1 MAKKKEST
9 LINMLVALLVIAAVS
24 GGVLGLV
31 YGVTKDAIAQVD
43 QKKNEAAIQAVLPLE
58 NVTYKADTMKFNYE
72 GVDLTFP
79 CNLAYDANGNFQGA
93 AVKTSEGGFG
103 GKIDMMVGFLADGTI
118 KGTSVLSHA
127 ETPGLGAN
135 MTGKFKDQFVD
146 KNPNNFKLIVKKDGG
161 DVDAIT
167 AATITS
173 RAFSK
178 AVNKAYQA
186 FMANKALQTFTKGL
200 IKENPIL
207 VLLLGCCPT
216 LATTTSAINGMSMGL
231 ATTFV
236 LVLSNIFISLLKG
249 FIPDKVRIPCFI
261 VVIASFVTVVQLVM
275 QAYVPDIYETLGLF
289 IPLIVVNCIVLG
301 RAEAFASKNPV
312 FPSLLDGLGMGLG
325 FTLALTLLGCLRE
338 FLGSGSI
345 FGLTILPE
353 TANIL
358 VFILPPGAFIC
369 LGFVIAIVNKLK
381 KENH

>member
-31 YGVTKDAIAQVD
+31 YGVTKDAIAEVD

-58 NVTYKADTMKFNYE
+58 NVTYKADTLKYNYE
-72 GVDLTFP
+72 GADLTFP

-146 KNPNNFKLIVKKDGG
+146 KNPADFKLIVKKDGG
-161 DVDAIT
+161 NVDAIT

-178 AVNKAYQA
+178 AVDKAYMA
-186 FMANKALQTFTKGL
+186 FEANKAQFMNNAPVEEIVTETEEAIEITEGGT
-200 IKENPIL
+200 EN
-207 VLLLGCCPT
+207 
-216 LATTTSAINGMSMGL
+216 
-231 ATTFV
+231 
-236 LVLSNIFISLLKG
+236 
-249 FIPDKVRIPCFI
+249 
-261 VVIASFVTVVQLVM
+261 
-275 QAYVPDIYETLGLF
+275 E
-289 IPLIVVNCIVLG
+289 
-301 RAEAFASKNPV
+301 
-312 FPSLLDGLGMGLG
+312 
-325 FTLALTLLGCLRE
+325 
-338 FLGSGSI
+338 
-345 FGLTILPE
+345 
-353 TANIL
+353 
-358 VFILPPGAFIC
+358 
-369 LGFVIAIVNKLK
+369 
-381 KENH
+381 

>member
-31 YGVTKDAIAQVD
+31 YGVTKDTIAQVD

-58 NVTYKADTMKFNYE
+58 GEITYKADTLSYDYE
-72 GVDLTFP
+72 GTTLTFP
-79 CNLAYDANGNFQGA
+79 CNLAYDANGTFQGA

-146 KNPNNFKLIVKKDGG
+146 KNPADFKLTVTKDGG

-178 AVNKAYQA
+178 AVDKAYKA
-186 FMANKALQTFTKGL
+186 FEANKAQFMNNAPVEEIVTETEEVIEITEGGT
-200 IKENPIL
+200 EN
-207 VLLLGCCPT
+207 
-216 LATTTSAINGMSMGL
+216 
-231 ATTFV
+231 
-236 LVLSNIFISLLKG
+236 
-249 FIPDKVRIPCFI
+249 
-261 VVIASFVTVVQLVM
+261 
-275 QAYVPDIYETLGLF
+275 E
-289 IPLIVVNCIVLG
+289 
-301 RAEAFASKNPV
+301 
-312 FPSLLDGLGMGLG
+312 
-325 FTLALTLLGCLRE
+325 
-338 FLGSGSI
+338 
-345 FGLTILPE
+345 
-353 TANIL
+353 
-358 VFILPPGAFIC
+358 
-369 LGFVIAIVNKLK
+369 
-381 KENH
+381 

>member
-31 YGVTKDAIAQVD
+31 YGVTKDAIAEVD
-43 QKKNEAAIQAVLPLE
+43 QKKNEAAIKAVLPLE
-58 NVTYKADTMKFNYE
+58 NVTYKADTMKYNYE

-93 AVKTSEGGFG
+93 AVKTNEGGFG

-146 KNPNNFKLIVKKDGG
+146 KNPASYKLTVTKDGG

-178 AVNKAYQA
+178 AVDKAYQA
-186 FMANKALQTFTKGL
+186 FEANKAQFMNNAPVEEIVIETEETIEITEGGT
-200 IKENPIL
+200 EN
-207 VLLLGCCPT
+207 
-216 LATTTSAINGMSMGL
+216 
-231 ATTFV
+231 
-236 LVLSNIFISLLKG
+236 
-249 FIPDKVRIPCFI
+249 
-261 VVIASFVTVVQLVM
+261 
-275 QAYVPDIYETLGLF
+275 E
-289 IPLIVVNCIVLG
+289 
-301 RAEAFASKNPV
+301 
-312 FPSLLDGLGMGLG
+312 
-325 FTLALTLLGCLRE
+325 
-338 FLGSGSI
+338 
-345 FGLTILPE
+345 
-353 TANIL
+353 
-358 VFILPPGAFIC
+358 
-369 LGFVIAIVNKLK
+369 
-381 KENH
+381 

>member
-1 MAKKKEST
+1 
-9 LINMLVALLVIAAVS
+9 MLVALLVIAAVS

-31 YGVTKDAIAQVD
+31 YGVTKDAIAEVD

-58 NVTYKADTMKFNYE
+58 NVTYKADTLKYNYE
-72 GVDLTFP
+72 GADLTFP

-186 FMANKALQTFTKGL
+186 FMANKAQFMNNAPA
-200 IKENPIL
+200 KEVAPAVEAAPVEENNETE
-207 VLLLGCCPT
+207 G
-216 LATTTSAINGMSMGL
+216 GQ
-231 ATTFV
+231 
-236 LVLSNIFISLLKG
+236 SN
-249 FIPDKVRIPCFI
+249 
-261 VVIASFVTVVQLVM
+261 
-275 QAYVPDIYETLGLF
+275 E
-289 IPLIVVNCIVLG
+289 
-301 RAEAFASKNPV
+301 
-312 FPSLLDGLGMGLG
+312 
-325 FTLALTLLGCLRE
+325 
-338 FLGSGSI
+338 
-345 FGLTILPE
+345 
-353 TANIL
+353 
-358 VFILPPGAFIC
+358 
-369 LGFVIAIVNKLK
+369 
-381 KENH
+381 

>member
-9 LINMLVALLVIAAVS
+9 LINMVIALLVITAVS

-31 YGVTKDAIAQVD
+31 YGMTKDAIAEVD

-58 NVTYKADTMKFNYE
+58 GEVTYKADTLKYNYE
-72 GVDLTFP
+72 GVDMTFP

-146 KNPNNFKLIVKKDGG
+146 KNPANFRLIVSKDGG

-178 AVNKAYQA
+178 AVDKAYKA
-186 FMANKALQTFTKGL
+186 FEANKTQFMNNAPV
-200 IKENPIL
+200 EE
-207 VLLLGCCPT
+207 
-216 LATTTSAINGMSMGL
+216 
-231 ATTFV
+231 
-236 LVLSNIFISLLKG
+236 
-249 FIPDKVRIPCFI
+249 I
-261 VVIASFVTVVQLVM
+261 V
-275 QAYVPDIYETLGLF
+275 
-289 IPLIVVNCIVLG
+289 
-301 RAEAFASKNPV
+301 
-312 FPSLLDGLGMGLG
+312 
-325 FTLALTLLGCLRE
+325 
-338 FLGSGSI
+338 
-345 FGLTILPE
+345 PE
-353 TANIL
+353 TEE
-358 VFILPPGAFIC
+358 
-369 LGFVIAIVNKLK
+369 VIEITEGGT
-381 KENH
+381 ENE